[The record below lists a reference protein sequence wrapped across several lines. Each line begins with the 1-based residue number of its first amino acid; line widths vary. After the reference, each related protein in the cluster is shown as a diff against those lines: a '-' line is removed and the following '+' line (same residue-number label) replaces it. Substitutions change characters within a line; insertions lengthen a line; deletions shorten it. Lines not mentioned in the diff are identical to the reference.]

1 MPNFF
6 NPKPLK
12 AANIK
17 NHTVNPC
24 AYICAVHEIAIGKRL
39 ACG

>member
-17 NHTVNPC
+17 NHTVNRSVLTFAPFM
-24 AYICAVHEIAIGKRL
+24 K
-39 ACG
+39 